1 MIKVISFDIGGT
13 LIEYD
18 SKDAHRYNL
27 KALSNLVNLD
37 YGIVRDAYKVVFQ
50 KTKADF
56 NELVDEFCCRLK
68 IKRNKKLED
77 FFSNKFQTKTIEKVS
92 LDKIEIIKDLKSK
105 GYKVILFSNSCCLID
120 NSAISKLVNIVDEV
134 FYSYDIGYTKNEVES
149 YRYIENKINNKSADF
164 LHVGDD
170 LNSDYKVPVENGWK
184 ALYYGQSDKKDIN
197 QIKNFCGK

>member
-1 MIKVISFDIGGT
+1 MELLLDALIILNVDI
-13 LIEYD
+13 
-18 SKDAHRYNL
+18 
-27 KALSNLVNLD
+27 
-37 YGIVRDAYKVVFQ
+37 Q
-50 KTKADF
+50 K
-56 NELVDEFCCRLK
+56 R
-68 IKRNKKLED
+68 INKKLED

-197 QIKNFCGK
+197 QIKNLKEIFNYLN